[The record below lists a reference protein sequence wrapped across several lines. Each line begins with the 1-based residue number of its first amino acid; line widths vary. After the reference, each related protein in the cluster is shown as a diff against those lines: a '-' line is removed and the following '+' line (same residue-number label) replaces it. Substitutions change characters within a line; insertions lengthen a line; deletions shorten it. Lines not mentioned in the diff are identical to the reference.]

1 MKKLLGILVLCLMW
15 SNVGYTKNCTE
26 KDEEDAKEFSELYG
40 DKRTYTAEEAY
51 SAGKKIVDIFKA
63 KDLKKLVS
71 MFDGE
76 LKVGPPL
83 SYFKNKTFDEAFQ
96 QGFQDLIINSKIYCN
111 IASINNGFTVGNTL
125 IWFDKTKDNRWV
137 IRKIHYEVE

>member
-1 MKKLLGILVLCLMW
+1 MKKLLVIVVLSLLWC
-15 SNVGYTKNCTE
+15 NVSFAKNCTE
-26 KDEEDAKEFSELYG
+26 KDEEYAKEFSELYG

-111 IASINNGFTVGNTL
+111 IASSNNGFTVGNTL

-137 IRKIHYEVE
+137 IRKINYEVE

>member
-1 MKKLLGILVLCLMW
+1 
-15 SNVGYTKNCTE
+15 
-26 KDEEDAKEFSELYG
+26 
-40 DKRTYTAEEAY
+40 
-51 SAGKKIVDIFKA
+51 
-63 KDLKKLVS
+63 

-96 QGFQDLIINSKIYCN
+96 QGFQDLIISSKIYCN
-111 IASINNGFTVGNTL
+111 IASSNNGFTVGNTL

-137 IRKIHYEVE
+137 IRKIHYNVE